1 MTKEAQTLI
10 LSFLVV
16 LFVIGISLCL
26 LSICGCLDEY
36 GPKEIYDSQEISL
49 NKYKEVKEAIE
60 RNPDSVRVY
69 TSDGLQNDE
78 YNLIMKNDNR
88 IETAK
93 VKEDVINLIE
103 GQK

>member
-1 MTKEAQTLI
+1 MKKC
-10 LSFLVV
+10 
-16 LFVIGISLCL
+16 VIGILIGGVLSQIPSYL
-26 LSICGCLDEY
+26 LKFE
-36 GPKEIYDSQEISL
+36 QEISL

-103 GQK
+103 RQK